1 MDIQDVDSSAK
12 KRPHPESDQNPS
24 PSKKAP
30 GPHFEYEQSSP
41 STKNR
46 RVLEIVKN
54 YHPDAILRAAIKVL
68 QNQGHKDA
76 SRVLE
81 KIQQDPNDLSH
92 AQSFIDVVSREKGKM
107 PSVITPA
114 RALHH
119 KLEIGLSTRQYEK
132 TVKVG
137 NPESIAQVIWPPGNQ
152 LKKESDEL
160 RPEVNYRLHFV
171 ILKLSS
177 IMVG

>member
-1 MDIQDVDSSAK
+1 MDIQDVESSAN
-12 KRPHPESDQNPS
+12 KRPHPELDQNPS
-24 PSKKAP
+24 PSKKAADH
-30 GPHFEYEQSSP
+30 HFEYEKSSP

-46 RVLEIVKN
+46 RVLEIVN
-54 YHPDAILRAAIKVL
+54 NFHPDAILRAAIKVL

-81 KIQQDPNDLSH
+81 KIQKDPNDLSH
-92 AQSFIDVVSREKGKM
+92 AQSFIDVVSREKGKI

-119 KLEIGLSTRQYEK
+119 KLEIGLSTRQYDK
-132 TVKVG
+132 TAKLG
-137 NPESIAQVIWPPGNQ
+137 NPESIAPIIWPPGNQ

-160 RPEVNYRLHFV
+160 RPEVNRH
-171 ILKLSS
+171 S
-177 IMVG
+177 